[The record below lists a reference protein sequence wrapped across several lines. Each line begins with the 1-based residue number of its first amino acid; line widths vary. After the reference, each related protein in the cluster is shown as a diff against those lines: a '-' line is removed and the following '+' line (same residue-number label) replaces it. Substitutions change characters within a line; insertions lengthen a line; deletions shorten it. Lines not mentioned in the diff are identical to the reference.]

1 MQVDIVTQAD
11 EELYQAFQ
19 RLIPQLTNNN
29 PPPSLNEL
37 TAVVRETAS
46 TLMIAR
52 DESGVIVG
60 ALTLAAY
67 RVPSGVRAMIEDVI
81 VDESARG
88 QGIGEALIQRAIAV
102 AKEKGVG
109 TIALTSSPF
118 REAAN
123 RLYVRMG
130 FQKRE
135 TNAYQL
141 KLNKTAV

>member
-1 MQVDIVTQAD
+1 MRIEIVTKAD
-11 EELYQAFQ
+11 EELFLAFQ
-19 RLIPQLTNNN
+19 RLVPQLTNNN
-29 PPPSLNEL
+29 PPPSFDDL
-37 TAVVRETAS
+37 TAIVRDSAS

-52 DESGVIVG
+52 DHENHIVG
-60 ALTLAAY
+60 ALTLAVY

-88 QGIGEALIQRAIAV
+88 QGVGEALMQRAIGL

-123 RLYVRMG
+123 KLYVKMG
-130 FQKRE
+130 FKKRE
-135 TNAYQL
+135 TNAYQM
-141 KLNKTAV
+141 KL

>member
-1 MQVDIVTQAD
+1 MQIDIVSQAD
-11 EELYQAFQ
+11 EELYQALK

-37 TAVVRETAS
+37 AALVRETAS

-88 QGIGEALIQRAIAV
+88 RGIGEALIQRAIAV

>member
-1 MQVDIVTQAD
+1 MQLEIVNKAD
-11 EELYQAFQ
+11 EELYEAFQ
-19 RLIPQLTNNN
+19 RLVPQLTNNN

-37 TAVVRETAS
+37 TDLVRDSSS
-46 TLMIAR
+46 TLMIVR
-52 DESGVIVG
+52 DEAGVIIG
-60 ALTLAAY
+60 ALTLAVY
-67 RVPSGVRAMIEDVI
+67 RVPSGKRAMIEDVI

-88 QGIGEALIQRAIAV
+88 RGVGEILMQHSIAL

-130 FQKRE
+130 FKKRE

-141 KLNKTAV
+141 KL

>member
-37 TAVVRETAS
+37 TDLVRDSSS
-46 TLMIAR
+46 TLMIVR
-52 DESGVIVG
+52 DEAGVIIG
-60 ALTLAAY
+60 ALTLAVY
-67 RVPSGVRAMIEDVI
+67 RVPSGKRAMIEDVI
-81 VDESARG
+81 VDESAGGRG
-88 QGIGEALIQRAIAV
+88 VGEILMQEAIAL

-130 FQKRE
+130 FKKRE

-141 KLNKTAV
+141 KL